1 MPNVRLPRRR
11 FLALS
16 AASLGGTLLTAAI
29 GSPNPRTSKRVFPR
43 RSGLLIAS
51 SGCLAAG
58 MRSRANSPPIC
69 RRCSR

>member
-16 AASLGGTLLTAAI
+16 AASLGGTLLT
-29 GSPNPRTSKRVFPR
+29 GCDRLSESSSKRVFPR

-58 MRSRANSPPIC
+58 MRSLASSRPAMC
-69 RRCSR
+69 RRFLR